1 MEMLQQEHLE
11 RMDQELFVNE
21 LNIDVEDKDIER
33 LIEPYVTEK
42 FCADDPVWL
51 KLVEDNAK
59 QQRRRRLRRQ
69 LLGWISKFRRTQ
81 RGIQAAYSLMWAD
94 VSFDEQLERESGSAL
109 YVWRGQGMRARTIGY
124 KRVHLLFF
132 IQLLKRLRPVSVLE
146 VGCGNGLNLLVL
158 SSCFPDIKFSGVEL
172 TAGGVRALAATRV
185 RGSLPPSIEAF
196 SPVPVSD
203 THACQ
208 RIAAVQ
214 GNAAALPFSD
224 RSFDLVITSLALEQM
239 EEVRTKAL
247 LEIARVARVHTA
259 MLEPFHEWNEAGS
272 RRDYIFANDYFT
284 GRIADLHLLGLEP
297 MYVRADMPAK
307 LTFQP
312 GIVVCRQKKGT
323 S

>member
-1 MEMLQQEHLE
+1 
-11 RMDQELFVNE
+11 
-21 LNIDVEDKDIER
+21 
-33 LIEPYVTEK
+33 
-42 FCADDPVWL
+42 
-51 KLVEDNAK
+51 
-59 QQRRRRLRRQ
+59 
-69 LLGWISKFRRTQ
+69 
-81 RGIQAAYSLMWAD
+81 
-94 VSFDEQLERESGSAL
+94 
-109 YVWRGQGMRARTIGY
+109 MRARTIGY

-132 IQLLKRLRPVSVLE
+132 IHLLKRLRPASVLE

-158 SSCFPDIKFSGVEL
+158 SSCFPDIKFVGVEL
-172 TAGGVRALAATRV
+172 AAGGVLALDAARV
-185 RGSLPPSIEAF
+185 CGSLPPSIEAF

-208 RIAAVQ
+208 RVAAVQ

-272 RRDYIFANDYFT
+272 RRDYILANDYFT
-284 GRIADLHLLGLEP
+284 GRIADLPPLGLEP
-297 MYVRADMPAK
+297 MYVRADMPSK

-312 GIVVCRQKKGT
+312 GIVVCRQKKGI